1 MTHWTM
7 MLFVLTLLCGNNISQ
22 AQERQDTEE
31 TEDEELTLEEQMAKF
46 VKLGP
51 GVWGVQK
58 DKKGHITSCIVVGQG
73 RISTVLGKAKG
84 MELAKNKANLDCSAQ
99 FVKWLGEDVTISE
112 SGDDESIILMEGEEG
127 DDDESLKES
136 SKSVE
141 KSSKKMQV
149 LSKGLV
155 RGLQVLHNDTDGDG
169 KTYTVIKGWKSD
181 TAEGVKKVASDLA
194 SDEPESKEPNKKKP
208 TVEAG
213 GKKKRIDKDIESGSA
228 TSDDAAE
235 FFPKKKE

>member
-1 MTHWTM
+1 MSRWTM

-22 AQERQDTEE
+22 AQERQEKEE
-31 TEDEELTLEEQMAKF
+31 TADEELTLEEQMAKIAE
-46 VKLGP
+46 LGP
-51 GVWGVQK
+51 GVHKVLK
-58 DKKGHITSCIVVGQG
+58 DKKGHITSCLVVGQA

-84 MELAKNKANLDCSAQ
+84 MELAKNKANLDCSAR

-112 SGDDESIILMEGEEG
+112 SSEDESIILMEGEKG

-136 SKSVE
+136 SKDVE
-141 KSSKKMQV
+141 KSSKKMQF